1 MRRNVLDCGGF
12 ALSLQREKK
21 DRKDVVHECIDKDGV
36 CGGAAGGRYVGRGT
50 GCAGES

>member
-1 MRRNVLDCGGF
+1 MKGKVLDCGGF

-21 DRKDVVHECIDKDGV
+21 ERKDVVHECIDKDGV
-36 CGGAAGGRYVGRGT
+36 CGGAAGGKYDGSST